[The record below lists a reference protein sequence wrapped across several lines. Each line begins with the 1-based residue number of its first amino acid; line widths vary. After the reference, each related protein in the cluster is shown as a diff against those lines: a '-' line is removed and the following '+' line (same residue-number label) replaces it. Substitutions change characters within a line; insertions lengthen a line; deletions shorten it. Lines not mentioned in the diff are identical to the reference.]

1 MPRGDKTGPMGQGPM
16 TGRALGFCS
25 GYESPGF
32 TKGFGGGRGRGRGR
46 GFGGGM
52 GRRNRFGYGGAYG
65 VDPGSRFDYAEDRPY
80 SIQKEELADLRSE
93 AEYLRSRQERIE
105 QRIKELETNNTK

>member
-32 TKGFGGGRGRGRGR
+32 TKGFGGGRGRGRGP
-46 GFGGGM
+46 GFGGGF
-52 GRRNRFGYGGAYG
+52 GRRNRFGYRGGYG
-65 VDPGSRFDYAEDRPY
+65 WETGDEYPIGRSFAG
-80 SIQKEELADLRSE
+80 QKNELDSLKSE
-93 AEYLRSRQERIE
+93 ANYLKSRQLEIE
-105 QRIKELETNNTK
+105 KLIKELETNNTK